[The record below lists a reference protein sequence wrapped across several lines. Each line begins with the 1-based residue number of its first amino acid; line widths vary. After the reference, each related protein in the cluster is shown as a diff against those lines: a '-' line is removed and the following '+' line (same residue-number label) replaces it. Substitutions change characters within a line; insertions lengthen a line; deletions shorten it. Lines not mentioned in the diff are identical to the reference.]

1 MKRAILTI
9 GFIATFACSDV
20 ATQAIDNMVTQI
32 KKPRKGIA
40 LKKLSSTPDPF
51 VVVKKDINVTNIIV
65 PKAKRK
71 DLVLGG
77 IVNHQAYI
85 DGAWHKEDDNIS
97 GYTLKYVG
105 TRGVVL
111 VDGEHIKRLFLHK
124 KREELVTMK
133 EDE

>member
-1 MKRAILTI
+1 MI
-9 GFIATFACSDV
+9 GIVATFAFSDV

-32 KKPRKGIA
+32 KEPRKGIA
-40 LKKLSSTPDPF
+40 LKELSSTPDPF
-51 VVVKKDINVTNIIV
+51 VAVKKDANITSIFV

-85 DGAWHKEDDNIS
+85 DGSWHKEDDNIS

-124 KREELVTMK
+124 KREGLITMK
-133 EDE
+133 EGE